1 MIKGVE
7 HIGIAVKDL
16 DAAEKQ
22 FEKLLGVSSYKR
34 EIVESEGVITSFF
47 KIGNVKIELLA
58 AVNENST
65 IAKFI
70 DKRGEGIHHIAL
82 ATDSASN
89 ELERLENSGFQLI
102 NKETKAGA
110 DEMLIGFVHPKS
122 VHGVLTELCSPKM

>member
-22 FEKLLGVSSYKR
+22 FETLLGVSSYKR

-70 DKRGEGIHHIAL
+70 DKRGEGIHHIAF
-82 ATDSASN
+82 ATDNAST
-89 ELERLENSGFQLI
+89 ELEKLENSGFQLI
-102 NKETKAGA
+102 NKEVKAGA
-110 DEMLIGFVHPKS
+110 DEMNIGFVHPKS
-122 VHGVLTELCSPKM
+122 IHGVLTELCSPKM